1 MSTLYELTNEWM
13 MLMEMAEDPDIEEDV
28 FMDTLEGIEG
38 EIEMKADGYAKVIR
52 QLEHD
57 AEACGTEA
65 KRFTEKK
72 KFLENKID
80 RMKKSLQGAMETTG
94 KTKFK
99 TELFSFNVQNNPAS
113 VIVEADIKDIP
124 ERYLKPVDPKIDKE
138 LMKKDLKAGA
148 NLDGVAHLVQTRG
161 LRIK

>member
-1 MSTLYELTNEWM
+1 MSTLYELTNDWL

-28 FMDTLEGIEG
+28 FIDTLEGIEG
-38 EIEMKADGYAKVIR
+38 EIEIKADGYAKMIR

-57 AEACGTEA
+57 AEACGAEA

-72 KFLENKID
+72 KFIENKID

-99 TELFSFNVQNNPAS
+99 TELFSFNIQNNPPS
-113 VIVEADIKDIP
+113 VAVEVDIDKIP
-124 ERYLKPVDPKIDKE
+124 ERYLKPVEPKVDKE
-138 LMKKDLKAGA
+138 LMKKDLKAGID
-148 NLDGVAHLVQTRG
+148 LDGVAHLVQTRG

>member
-1 MSTLYELTNEWM
+1 MVTLYELTSEWL

-38 EIEMKADGYAKVIR
+38 EIEIKADGYAKVIR

-57 AEACGTEA
+57 AEACGVEA

-72 KFLENKID
+72 KFIENKID
-80 RMKKSLQGAMETTG
+80 CMKRSLQDVMELTG

-99 TELFSFNVQNNPAS
+99 TELFSFNVQNNPPS
-113 VIVEADIKDIP
+113 VAVEADIKDIP
-124 ERYLKPVDPKIDKE
+124 EKYLKHVDPKIDKE
-138 LMKKDLKAGA
+138 LMKKDLKAGVE
-148 NLDGVAHLVQTRG
+148 LDGVAHLVQTRG

>member
-57 AEACGTEA
+57 AEACGAEA

-72 KFLENKID
+72 KFIENKID
-80 RMKKSLQGAMETTG
+80 RMKKSLQGAMELTG

-113 VIVEADIKDIP
+113 VVVEADIIDIP

-138 LMKKDLKAGA
+138 LMKRDLKAGA

>member
-1 MSTLYELTNEWM
+1 
-13 MLMEMAEDPDIEEDV
+13 
-28 FMDTLEGIEG
+28 
-38 EIEMKADGYAKVIR
+38 MKADGYATVIR
-52 QLEHD
+52 QLEYD
-57 AEACGTEA
+57 AEACGAEA

-72 KFLENKID
+72 KFIENKID
-80 RMKKSLQGAMETTG
+80 RMKKSLQGAMELTG

-113 VIVEADIKDIP
+113 VAVEADIKDIP

>member
-57 AEACGTEA
+57 AEACGVEA

>member
-1 MSTLYELTNEWM
+1 MSTLYELTNDWL

-38 EIEMKADGYAKVIR
+38 EIEIKADGYAKVIR

-57 AEACGTEA
+57 AEACGAEA

-72 KFLENKID
+72 KFIKNKID
-80 RMKKSLQGAMETTG
+80 RMKKSLQGAMELIG

-99 TELFSFNVQNNPAS
+99 TELFSFNVQNNPSS
-113 VIVEADIKDIP
+113 VAVEVDIDKIP
-124 ERYLKPVDPKIDKE
+124 ERYLKPVEPKVDKE
-138 LMKKDLKAGA
+138 LMKKDLKAGID
-148 NLDGVAHLVQTRG
+148 LDGVAHLVQTRG

>member
-1 MSTLYELTNEWM
+1 MATLYELTNDWL

-38 EIEMKADGYAKVIR
+38 EIEIKADGYAKVIR

-57 AEACGTEA
+57 AEACGVEA

-94 KTKFK
+94 KTMFK
-99 TELFSFNVQNNPAS
+99 TELFSFNIQNNPVS
-113 VIVEADIKDIP
+113 VVVEADIKDIP
-124 ERYLKPVDPKIDKE
+124 DKYLKPADPTVDKKLLKE
-138 LMKKDLKAGA
+138 DLKAGVE
-148 NLDGVAHLVQTRG
+148 LDGVAHLVQTRG

>member
-57 AEACGTEA
+57 AEACGVEA

-80 RMKKSLQGAMETTG
+80 RMKKSLQGAMELTG

>member
-1 MSTLYELTNEWM
+1 MSTLYELTNDWM

-28 FMDTLEGIEG
+28 FIDTLEGIEG
-38 EIEMKADGYAKVIR
+38 EIEVKADGYAKVIW

-57 AEACGTEA
+57 AEACAAEA

-72 KFLENKID
+72 RFIENKID
-80 RMKKSLQGAMETTG
+80 RMKKSLQSAMELTG

-99 TELFSFNVQNNPAS
+99 TKLFSFNVQNNPAS
-113 VIVEADIKDIP
+113 VVVEADIKDIP
-124 ERYLKPVDPKIDKE
+124 ERYLKPVDPTVDKKLLKE
-138 LMKKDLKAGA
+138 DLKAGVD
-148 NLDGVAHLVQTRG
+148 LGGVAHLVQTRG

>member
-1 MSTLYELTNEWM
+1 MATLYELTNDWL

-38 EIEMKADGYAKVIR
+38 EIEIKADGYAKVIK

-57 AEACGTEA
+57 AEACDAEA

-72 KFLENKID
+72 KFIENKID
-80 RMKKSLQGAMETTG
+80 RMKKSLQRVMELTG

-99 TELFSFNVQNNPAS
+99 TELFSFNIQNNPAS
-113 VIVEADIKDIP
+113 VVVEADIKDIP
-124 ERYLKPVDPKIDKE
+124 EKYLKPADPTVDKKLLKE
-138 LMKKDLKAGA
+138 DLKAGVE
-148 NLDGVAHLVQTRG
+148 LDGVAHLVQTRG

>member
-1 MSTLYELTNEWM
+1 MSTLYELTNDWL

-38 EIEMKADGYAKVIR
+38 AIEDKADGYAKVIR

-57 AEACGTEA
+57 AAACEVEA

-80 RMKKSLQGAMETTG
+80 HMKKSLQGAMELTG

-99 TELFSFNVQNNPAS
+99 TELFSFNVQNNPTS
-113 VIVEADIKDIP
+113 VVVEVDINKIP
-124 ERYLKPVDPKIDKE
+124 KKYLKPADPTVDKKLLKE
-138 LMKKDLKAGA
+138 DLKAGVE
-148 NLDGVAHLVQTRG
+148 LDGIAHLVQTRG

>member
-1 MSTLYELTNEWM
+1 MSTLYELTNDWL

-38 EIEMKADGYAKVIR
+38 EIEIKADGYAKVIR
-52 QLEHD
+52 QLEHG
-57 AEACGTEA
+57 AEA

-72 KFLENKID
+72 KFIENKID
-80 RMKKSLQGAMETTG
+80 RMKKSLQGAMELIG

-99 TELFSFNVQNNPAS
+99 TELFSFNVQNNPVS
-113 VIVEADIKDIP
+113 VVVEADIKDIP
-124 ERYLKPVDPKIDKE
+124 ERYLKPVEPTVDKKLLKE
-138 LMKKDLKAGA
+138 DLKAGVA
-148 NLDGVAHLVQTRG
+148 LDGVAHLVQTRG

>member
-1 MSTLYELTNEWM
+1 MSTLYELTNDWM

-38 EIEMKADGYAKVIR
+38 EIEIKADGYAKVIR

-57 AEACGTEA
+57 AEACGAEA

-72 KFLENKID
+72 KFIENKID
-80 RMKKSLQGAMETTG
+80 RMKKLLQGAMELTG

-99 TELFSFNVQNNPAS
+99 TELFSFNVQNNPPS
-113 VIVEADIKDIP
+113 VAVEVDIDKIP
-124 ERYLKPVDPKIDKE
+124 KRYLKPVEPKVDKE
-138 LMKKDLKAGA
+138 LMKKDLKAGID
-148 NLDGVAHLVQTRG
+148 LDGVAHLVQTRG